1 MRRIAVTVLTAALL
15 FALAGA
21 RAAPAPAQ
29 DNFAVIVNTHDGLD
43 LFRVAFKIVR
53 TTQDVVDQSNAAV
66 AANSCTDCS
75 STAIALQIVLIFSD
89 PSEVTTTNLAFAY
102 NELCSSCVAI
112 AEAYQWVLTTG
123 GVVRFTPEGNQRLA
137 AIYRR
142 LHELRRAGLTTEQLQ
157 AELDEIAAEI
167 ADILQTELLPAG
179 PPAPATSTET
189 TTTSTATTTTTTAPS
204 TTAET
209 TTEGST
215 TTTP

>member
-89 PSEVTTTNLAFAY
+89 PSEVTSTNLALAY

-137 AIYRR
+137 EIYRR
-142 LHELRRAGLTTEQLQ
+142 LHKLRGADLTTEQLQ

-179 PPAPATSTET
+179 PPAPSTSTET
-189 TTTSTATTTTTTAPS
+189 TTTTTSPTTTAPT

>member
-1 MRRIAVTVLTAALL
+1 MRRRIVFTLAAL
-15 FALAGA
+15 ATAVGLAVA
-21 RAAPAPAQ
+21 VPASAAAQ

-89 PSEVTTTNLAFAY
+89 PSEVTSTNLALAY
-102 NELCSSCVAI
+102 NELCTSCVAV
-112 AEAYQWVLTTG
+112 AEAYQWILTTG

-142 LHELRRAGLTTEQLQ
+142 LHQLRQANLTLEQLQ
-157 AELDEIAAEI
+157 AELDEIQVEI
-167 ADILQTELLPAG
+167 ADILETELVPAG
-179 PPAPATSTET
+179 QPQEPPAT
-189 TTTSTATTTTTTAPS
+189 TASTTTTTTGP
-204 TTAET
+204 T
-209 TTEGST
+209 TTGASTSTSTST

>member
-1 MRRIAVTVLTAALL
+1 MRRRIVFTLAAL
-15 FALAGA
+15 ATAVGLAVA
-21 RAAPAPAQ
+21 VPASAAAQ

-89 PSEVTTTNLAFAY
+89 PSEVTSTNLALAY
-102 NELCSSCVAI
+102 NELCTSCVAV
-112 AEAYQWVLTTG
+112 AEAYQWILTTG

-142 LHELRRAGLTTEQLQ
+142 LHQLRQANLTLEQLQ
-157 AELDEIAAEI
+157 AELDEIQVEI
-167 ADILQTELLPAG
+167 ADILETELVPAG
-179 PPAPATSTET
+179 QPQESPAT
-189 TTTSTATTTTTTAPS
+189 TASTTTTTTGP
-204 TTAET
+204 T
-209 TTEGST
+209 TTGASTSTSTST